1 LNKLKKQNKFIVNKM
16 IMKKAFIIVA
26 TLFANYILYA
36 QKDSIIAVNYFKNI
50 IADGKITGEK
60 YVILQKTYNMN
71 NLLIKEISYDS
82 THKPL
87 NVAYIFNNDGK
98 PISREE
104 YTSSNNLIKI
114 TRSFYNPSGRLIEEK
129 VYEPANDFNTLKFK
143 INYSYSDT
151 SLIKVITYNS
161 RNKQVGKRTINY
173 KTLQCIDKT
182 QYKKGFERNGIQSEM
197 IITDRTNPQLI
208 TKSITRTLT
217 DGQQQEYLCEYT
229 FVPDTKLIDK
239 ETTTN
244 LVTKAKIVKTFN
256 YDKQNKVY
264 KTYSLDENNN
274 YKEVI
279 LIEPT
284 NHFVDPGRKEMVN
297 LVE

>member
-1 LNKLKKQNKFIVNKM
+1 M
-16 IMKKAFIIVA
+16 IMKKAFIIIA
-26 TLFANYILYA
+26 ILFTNYILYA

-50 IADGKITGEK
+50 IRDGKITGEK

-87 NVAYIFNNDGK
+87 NIAHIFNNEGK

-104 YTSSNNLIKI
+104 YTSSNNLVKI
-114 TRSFYNPSGRLIEEK
+114 TRSFYNTSGRLIEEK
-129 VYEPANDFNTLKFK
+129 IYEPANGFNTLKFK
-143 INYSYSDT
+143 IKYSYSDT

-173 KTLQCIDKT
+173 KNQQCIDKT
-182 QYKKGFERNGIQSEM
+182 QYKKGFERNGVRAEM
-197 IITDRTNPQLI
+197 IITNYTNPQLL
-208 TKSITRTLT
+208 TKSITRILA
-217 DGQQQEYLCEYT
+217 DGQEKEYLCEYT

-239 ETTTN
+239 ETMTN

-274 YKEVI
+274 YNEYI
-279 LIEPT
+279 LIES
-284 NHFVDPGRKEMVN
+284 NKHFVDPGRKEMLN
-297 LVE
+297 LEK